1 MMASTY
7 AIAVRD
13 DPHMKGDYNQSR
25 PRGHSRTVRDDPH
38 MKGDYNVGGEKSYR
52 PHVRDDPHMKETY
65 TLRCFATLSM
75 TVGGSV

>member
-13 DPHMKGDYNQSR
+13 DPHMKGDYTAQVRKRN
-25 PRGHSRTVRDDPH
+25 RGAVRDDPQ
-38 MKGDYNVGGEKSYR
+38 
-52 PHVRDDPHMKETY
+52 MKETY

-75 TVGGSV
+75 TIGGSA